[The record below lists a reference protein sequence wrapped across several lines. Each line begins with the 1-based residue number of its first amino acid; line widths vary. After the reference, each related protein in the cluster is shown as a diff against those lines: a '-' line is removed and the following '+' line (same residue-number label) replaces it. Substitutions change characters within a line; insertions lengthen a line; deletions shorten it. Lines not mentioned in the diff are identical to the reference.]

1 MILTARTI
9 ADELKKDYKNPKCK
23 LEKLVKQG
31 KYTPIIRG
39 FYETN
44 PKTAGYLLSGFYSPS
59 YLSFEYALYRY
70 SIIPEAVFVYTLA
83 TYGKNRSKEYDT
95 PFGTYSFQDVPKEVY
110 PYGLRVLEENGYI
123 YWMATPEKALCDQ
136 LYSIKPIEHKRY
148 FENLLFDDMRV
159 YEDSLDDMDI
169 GLISKIAPKYHSTNV
184 NLFCKLME
192 ER

>member
-59 YLSFEYALYRY
+59 YLSFEYALSRY
-70 SIIPEAVFVYTLA
+70 GLIPEQAFAYTLA
-83 TYGKNRSKEYDT
+83 TCGKNRSKEYRT
-95 PFGTYSFQDVPKEVY
+95 PFGYYYFQDVPRDVY
-110 PYGLRVLEENGYI
+110 PFGLRILKENGYI

-159 YEDSLDDMDI
+159 YEDSLDDMDVK
-169 GLISKIAPKYHSTNV
+169 LISEIAPLYHSTNV
-184 NLFCKLME
+184 TLFSKLME
-192 ER
+192 AR